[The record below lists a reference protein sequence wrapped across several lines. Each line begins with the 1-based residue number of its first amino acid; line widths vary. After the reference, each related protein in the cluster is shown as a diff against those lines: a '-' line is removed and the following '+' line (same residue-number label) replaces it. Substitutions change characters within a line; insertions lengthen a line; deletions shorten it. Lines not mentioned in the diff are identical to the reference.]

1 MTIRNEE
8 THRATKHDLKYELA
22 KTNSLW
28 RMEITPVLPVEE
40 FPQYFEKYLKI
51 VAVFQMFLAIYFTS
65 LLESLKMIFVT
76 VWFSGNLAG

>member
-1 MTIRNEE
+1 
-8 THRATKHDLKYELA
+8 
-22 KTNSLW
+22 
-28 RMEITPVLPVEE
+28 MEITPVLPVDGL
-40 FPQYFEKYLKI
+40 PQYFEKYLKI